1 MKKMFATLLF
11 GSVLAAAALAVP
23 AQGSGGVTLSASSG
37 GAQVS
42 LEMPADTVQDVTTMH
57 MSFVISSD
65 ANISA
70 NFDFNDALKS
80 SVQESRYENGR
91 LDVYVSGSQNIFAD
105 GTLNLGEILLTTADG
120 TAAQATVSVEGDSI
134 ELLNAAYGSPELP
147 EIAPVEAEVS
157 VSGTNSG
164 SGGDTG
170 DNSGSGGDT
179 GNNSGDNGGSGN
191 HSGSGN
197 SSNSGNGS
205 NGSQSTTAQSE
216 TSGVTGGT
224 SVTTPA
230 TQNGG
235 SSSSQSGS
243 SNKGNSNKGS
253 SATATPDPES
263 TPSPE
268 EETSRPDS
276 TENTKPEDQ
285 TEATSTPEQ
294 ATDEQQQSS
303 GFPLMLIVAVI
314 AVLAIAAG
322 VIIFIRRRS

>member
-11 GSVLAAAALAVP
+11 GSVLAVTALAVP
-23 AQGSGGVTLSASSG
+23 AQGSGEVTLSASSG

-65 ANISA
+65 ADISA

-91 LDVYVSGSQNIFAD
+91 LDVYISGSQNIFTD
-105 GTLNLGEILLTTADG
+105 GTLNLGEVILTTADG
-120 TAAQATVSVEGDSI
+120 TAAQATVSVDGDSI

-164 SGGDTG
+164 SGGD
-170 DNSGSGGDT
+170 N
-179 GNNSGDNGGSGN
+179 GNNSGNGGSGN
-191 HSGSGN
+191 QSGSGN

-235 SSSSQSGS
+235 SSSGQSGS
-243 SNKGNSNKGS
+243 SNKGN

-263 TPSPE
+263 TSSPE
-268 EETSRPDS
+268 EETSRPDNA
-276 TENTKPEDQ
+276 ENTKPEGQ
-285 TEATSTPEQ
+285 TEAASTPEQ

-322 VIIFIRRRS
+322 VVIFIRRRS

>member
-23 AQGSGGVTLSASSG
+23 AQGSGEVTLSASSG

-65 ANISA
+65 ADISA

-91 LDVYVSGSQNIFAD
+91 LDVYLSGSQNIFTD
-105 GTLNLGEILLTTADG
+105 GTLNLGEVLLTTADG
-120 TAAQATVSVEGDSI
+120 TAAQATVSVDGDSI

-164 SGGDTG
+164 SGGD
-170 DNSGSGGDT
+170 N
-179 GNNSGDNGGSGN
+179 GNNSGNGGSGN
-191 HSGSGN
+191 QSGSGN

-205 NGSQSTTAQSE
+205 NDSQSTTAQSE

-224 SVTTPA
+224 SVTTPT

-235 SSSSQSGS
+235 SSSGQSGS
-243 SNKGNSNKGS
+243 SNKGN

-276 TENTKPEDQ
+276 TENTKPESQ

-303 GFPLMLIVAVI
+303 GFPLILIVAVI

>member
-11 GSVLAAAALAVP
+11 GSVLAVTALAVP
-23 AQGSGGVTLSASSG
+23 AQGSGEVTLSASSG

-65 ANISA
+65 ADISA

-91 LDVYVSGSQNIFAD
+91 LDVYISGSQNIFTD
-105 GTLNLGEILLTTADG
+105 GTLNLGEVLLTTADG
-120 TAAQATVSVEGDSI
+120 TAAQATVSVDGDSI

-164 SGGDTG
+164 SGGD
-170 DNSGSGGDT
+170 N
-179 GNNSGDNGGSGN
+179 GNNSGNGGSGN
-191 HSGSGN
+191 QSGSGN

-235 SSSSQSGS
+235 SSSGQSGS
-243 SNKGNSNKGS
+243 SNKGN

-263 TPSPE
+263 TSSPE
-268 EETSRPDS
+268 EETSRPDNA
-276 TENTKPEDQ
+276 ENTKPEGQ

-322 VIIFIRRRS
+322 VVIFIRRRR

>member
-23 AQGSGGVTLSASSG
+23 AQGSGEVTLSASSG

-65 ANISA
+65 ADISA

-91 LDVYVSGSQNIFAD
+91 LDVYISGSQNIFTD
-105 GTLNLGEILLTTADG
+105 GTLNLGEVLLTTADG
-120 TAAQATVSVEGDSI
+120 TAAQATVSVDGDSI

-164 SGGDTG
+164 SGGD
-170 DNSGSGGDT
+170 N
-179 GNNSGDNGGSGN
+179 GNNSGNGGSGN
-191 HSGSGN
+191 QSGSGN

-216 TSGVTGGT
+216 NSGVAGGT

-243 SNKGNSNKGS
+243 SNKGNS
-253 SATATPDPES
+253 ATATPDPES
-263 TPSPE
+263 TSSPE
-268 EETSRPDS
+268 EETSRPDNA
-276 TENTKPEDQ
+276 ENTKPEGQ
-285 TEATSTPEQ
+285 TEAASTPEQ

-322 VIIFIRRRS
+322 VVIFIRRRS

>member
-23 AQGSGGVTLSASSG
+23 AQGSGEVTLSASSG

-65 ANISA
+65 ADISA

-91 LDVYVSGSQNIFAD
+91 LDVYISGSQNIFTD
-105 GTLNLGEILLTTADG
+105 GALNLGEVLLTTADG
-120 TAAQATVSVEGDSI
+120 TAAQATVSVDGDSI

-147 EIAPVEAEVS
+147 EIAPVAAEVS
-157 VSGTNSG
+157 VSGANSG
-164 SGGDTG
+164 SGGD
-170 DNSGSGGDT
+170 N
-179 GNNSGDNGGSGN
+179 GNNSGNGGSGN
-191 HSGSGN
+191 QSGSGN
-197 SSNSGNGS
+197 SSSSGNGS
-205 NGSQSTTAQSE
+205 NDSQSTTAQSE

-235 SSSSQSGS
+235 SSSSQSSS
-243 SNKGNSNKGS
+243 SNKGN

-276 TENTKPEDQ
+276 TENTKPEGQ

-294 ATDEQQQSS
+294 ATEEQQQSS

-314 AVLAIAAG
+314 AILAIAAG
-322 VIIFIRRRS
+322 VVIFIRRRS

>member
-23 AQGSGGVTLSASSG
+23 AQGSGEVTLSASSG

-65 ANISA
+65 ADISA

-91 LDVYVSGSQNIFAD
+91 LDVYISGSQNIFTD
-105 GTLNLGEILLTTADG
+105 GTLNLGEVLLTTADG
-120 TAAQATVSVEGDSI
+120 TAAQATVSVDGDSI

-164 SGGDTG
+164 SGGD
-170 DNSGSGGDT
+170 N
-179 GNNSGDNGGSGN
+179 GNNSGNGGSGN
-191 HSGSGN
+191 QSGSGN
-197 SSNSGNGS
+197 SSSSGNGS

-216 TSGVTGGT
+216 TSGVAGGT

-243 SNKGNSNKGS
+243 SNKGNS
-253 SATATPDPES
+253 ATATPDPES

-268 EETSRPDS
+268 EETSRPDG
-276 TENTKPEDQ
+276 TENTKPEGQ

-294 ATDEQQQSS
+294 ATEEQQQSS

-314 AVLAIAAG
+314 AILAIAAG
-322 VIIFIRRRS
+322 VVIFIRRSS

>member
-11 GSVLAAAALAVP
+11 GSVLAVTALAVP
-23 AQGSGGVTLSASSG
+23 AQGSGEVTLSASSG

-65 ANISA
+65 ADISA

-91 LDVYVSGSQNIFAD
+91 LDVFISGSQNIFTD
-105 GTLNLGEILLTTADG
+105 GTLNLGEVLLTTADG
-120 TAAQATVSVEGDSI
+120 TAAQATVSVDGDSI
-134 ELLNAAYGSPELP
+134 ELLNAAYGSPEMP

-164 SGGDTG
+164 SGGD
-170 DNSGSGGDT
+170 N
-179 GNNSGDNGGSGN
+179 GNNSGNGGSGN
-191 HSGSGN
+191 QSGSGN

-243 SNKGNSNKGS
+243 SNKGNS
-253 SATATPDPES
+253 ATATPDPES
-263 TPSPE
+263 TSSPE
-268 EETSRPDS
+268 EETSRPDNA
-276 TENTKPEDQ
+276 ENTKPEGQ
-285 TEATSTPEQ
+285 TEAASTPEQ

-322 VIIFIRRRS
+322 VVIFIRRRS

>member
-23 AQGSGGVTLSASSG
+23 AQGSGEVTLSASSG

-65 ANISA
+65 ADISA

-91 LDVYVSGSQNIFAD
+91 LDVYISGSQNIFTD
-105 GTLNLGEILLTTADG
+105 GTLNLGEVLLTTADG
-120 TAAQATVSVEGDSI
+120 TAAQATVSVDGDSI

-164 SGGDTG
+164 SGGD
-170 DNSGSGGDT
+170 N
-179 GNNSGDNGGSGN
+179 GNNSGNGGSGN
-191 HSGSGN
+191 QSGSGN

-235 SSSSQSGS
+235 SSSGQSGS
-243 SNKGNSNKGS
+243 SNKGN

-268 EETSRPDS
+268 EETSRPDNA
-276 TENTKPEDQ
+276 ENTKPEGQ
-285 TEATSTPEQ
+285 TEAASTPEQ

-322 VIIFIRRRS
+322 VVIFIRRRS

>member
-11 GSVLAAAALAVP
+11 GSVLAVTALAVP
-23 AQGSGGVTLSASSG
+23 AQGSGEVTLSASSG

-65 ANISA
+65 ADISA

-91 LDVYVSGSQNIFAD
+91 LDVYISGSQNIFTD
-105 GTLNLGEILLTTADG
+105 GTLNLGEVILTTADG
-120 TAAQATVSVEGDSI
+120 TAAQATVSVDGDSI

-164 SGGDTG
+164 SGGD
-170 DNSGSGGDT
+170 N
-179 GNNSGDNGGSGN
+179 GNNSGNGGSGN
-191 HSGSGN
+191 QSGSGN

-235 SSSSQSGS
+235 SSSGQSGS
-243 SNKGNSNKGS
+243 SNKGN

-263 TPSPE
+263 TSSPE
-268 EETSRPDS
+268 EETSRPDNA
-276 TENTKPEDQ
+276 ENTKPEGQ

-322 VIIFIRRRS
+322 VVIFIRRRS

>member
-11 GSVLAAAALAVP
+11 GSVLAVTALAVP
-23 AQGSGGVTLSASSG
+23 AQGSGEVTLSASSG

-65 ANISA
+65 ADISA

-91 LDVYVSGSQNIFAD
+91 LDVYISGSQNIFTD
-105 GTLNLGEILLTTADG
+105 GTLNLGEVLLTTADG
-120 TAAQATVSVEGDSI
+120 TAAQATVSVDGDSI

-164 SGGDTG
+164 SGGD
-170 DNSGSGGDT
+170 N
-179 GNNSGDNGGSGN
+179 GNNSGNGGSGN
-191 HSGSGN
+191 QSGSGN
-197 SSNSGNGS
+197 SSSSGNGS
-205 NGSQSTTAQSE
+205 NGPQSTTAQSE

-224 SVTTPA
+224 SMTTPA

-235 SSSSQSGS
+235 SSSGQSGS
-243 SNKGNSNKGS
+243 SNKGN

-263 TPSPE
+263 TSSPE

-276 TENTKPEDQ
+276 AENTKPEGQ
-285 TEATSTPEQ
+285 TEAASTPEQ

-322 VIIFIRRRS
+322 VVIFIRRRS

>member
-1 MKKMFATLLF
+1 MFATLLF
-11 GSVLAAAALAVP
+11 GSVLAVTALAVP
-23 AQGSGGVTLSASSG
+23 AQGSGEVTLSASSG

-65 ANISA
+65 ADISA

-91 LDVYVSGSQNIFAD
+91 LDVYISGSQNIFTD
-105 GTLNLGEILLTTADG
+105 GTLNLGEVLLTTADG
-120 TAAQATVSVEGDSI
+120 TAAQATVSVDGDSI

-164 SGGDTG
+164 SGGD
-170 DNSGSGGDT
+170 N
-179 GNNSGDNGGSGN
+179 GNNSGNGGSGN
-191 HSGSGN
+191 QSGSGN

-205 NGSQSTTAQSE
+205 NGSQSTMAQSE

-235 SSSSQSGS
+235 SSSGQSGS
-243 SNKGNSNKGS
+243 SNKGN

-268 EETSRPDS
+268 EETSRPDNA
-276 TENTKPEDQ
+276 ENTKPEGQ
-285 TEATSTPEQ
+285 TEAASTPEQ

-322 VIIFIRRRS
+322 VVIFIRRRS